1 MTRRQV
7 AVPALCFALL
17 FSTDKILRLGTVV
30 YAAPIRQT
38 VVDASA
44 GLSGEYTDTADP
56 DTPISFYVED
66 GKLVVESERMVPTAL
81 IQNSPTEFGV
91 PQTKMALKFT
101 LDSAGRGATVVSTND
116 PDVIYKRTGDPVHHV
131 FHDYQ
136 RSEVMIP
143 MRDGVK
149 LHTVILKPTDIATP
163 LPFLVQRTPYGVD
176 GTSRGSFSADGLNL
190 PARDTSTW
198 RRTSAGASKARGN
211 L

>member
-56 DTPISFYVED
+56 DTPISFYVEN

-81 IQNSPTEFGV
+81 IQN
-91 PQTKMALKFT
+91 FT
-101 LDSAGRGATVVSTND
+101 
-116 PDVIYKRTGDPVHHV
+116 
-131 FHDYQ
+131 
-136 RSEVMIP
+136 
-143 MRDGVK
+143 DG
-149 LHTVILKPTDIATP
+149 I
-163 LPFLVQRTPYGVD
+163 
-176 GTSRGSFSADGLNL
+176 RGSPDEDGAQVHPGSGGARSDCSLYERSGRDLQAHRRARSPRL
-190 PARDTSTW
+190 P
-198 RRTSAGASKARGN
+198 
-211 L
+211 